1 MPEDSP
7 HTSVMGWRTLASMRW
22 WLALSFALVAALTA
36 LVVTQVVSSRAEASL
51 LDRAEELAAGNAVAA
66 ATALATADDADE
78 LAVIAARTSS
88 SRRISVFVLGP
99 DGLLTPGRSRGIAYA
114 ALPERARL
122 EAALANGRRLVLTSD
137 GGRRISA
144 ALPLRTGVGTGAVVV
159 ALRPDLVDTVGILR
173 ETVTRAALV
182 AVGVGALVG
191 ALIAILITRRLRR
204 LAAAAASIEA
214 DAFEVELDSGF
225 PDELGELASSMNS
238 MRARLQASF
247 SELASERDRL
257 GRLLEQLQE
266 GVIAVDRGAVVVF
279 ASSRA
284 RLLLASPLEEGARL
298 PEPFPDVSLRGFA
311 AGLFAGGD
319 HVAFMRVSPDPSRT
333 YLVSGVPGAET
344 DTVVLVVSD
353 ITLRERHERA
363 EREFVANAAHEL
375 RTPLAA
381 ISSAVEVLQAGAKHE
396 PAERDRFVDV
406 IGRQTERLARLV
418 RSLLVLARAQTG
430 AEPVALVPVRLRP
443 LLLEVARDLDGGG
456 APISVECGA
465 DVVVAAEEDLLRQA
479 VGNLAANGLKH
490 GGGTPIV
497 IRGARIERGR
507 VEVTIAD
514 SGPGLTGEQ
523 AERVFDRFYRGGDR
537 RADGFGLGL
546 PIVRAVVDA
555 LEGEV
560 FVESAP
566 GMGTLFRITL
576 GAAPVEVHA

>member
-1 MPEDSP
+1 
-7 HTSVMGWRTLASMRW
+7 MGWRTLASMRW

-66 ATALATADDADE
+66 AAALATADDAGE
-78 LAVIAARTSS
+78 LAAIATRTSS

-99 DGLLTPGRSRGIAYA
+99 DGLLTSGRSRGIAYA

-122 EAALANGRRLVLTSD
+122 EAALADGRRLVLSSD

-182 AVGVGALVG
+182 AVAVGALVG

-214 DAFEVELDSGF
+214 GAFEVELDAGF

-266 GVIAVDRGAVVVF
+266 GVIAVDRDAVVVF

-284 RLLLASPLEEGARL
+284 RLLLASPLEEGAPL

-311 AGLFAGGD
+311 AGLFAAGD
-319 HVAFMRVSPDPSRT
+319 EVAFMRVSPDPSRT

-344 DTVVLVVSD
+344 DTAVLVVND

-381 ISSAVEVLQAGAKHE
+381 ISSAVEVLQAGAKDE
-396 PAERDRFVDV
+396 PVERDRFVDV

-430 AEPVALVPVRLRP
+430 AEPVTLVPVRLRP
-443 LLLEVARDLDGGG
+443 LLLDVARDLDGSGV
-456 APISVECGA
+456 PIRVECGE
-465 DVVVAAEEDLLRQA
+465 DVAVAAEEDLLRQA

-497 IRGARIERGR
+497 IRGARIERSR

-537 RADGFGLGL
+537 QADGFGLGL

-566 GMGTLFRITL
+566 GMGTLFRVTL
-576 GAAPVEVHA
+576 GAAPAEVPA

>member
-1 MPEDSP
+1 M
-7 HTSVMGWRTLASMRW
+7 
-22 WLALSFALVAALTA
+22 
-36 LVVTQVVSSRAEASL
+36 
-51 LDRAEELAAGNAVAA
+51 
-66 ATALATADDADE
+66 
-78 LAVIAARTSS
+78 
-88 SRRISVFVLGP
+88 
-99 DGLLTPGRSRGIAYA
+99 
-114 ALPERARL
+114 
-122 EAALANGRRLVLTSD
+122 
-137 GGRRISA
+137 
-144 ALPLRTGVGTGAVVV
+144 GTGAVVV

-182 AVGVGALVG
+182 AVAVGALVG

-214 DAFEVELDSGF
+214 GAFEVELDAGF

-266 GVIAVDRGAVVVF
+266 GVIAVDRDAVVVF

-284 RLLLASPLEEGARL
+284 RLLLASPLEEGAPL

-311 AGLFAGGD
+311 AGLFAAGD
-319 HVAFMRVSPDPSRT
+319 EVAFMRVSPDPSRT

-344 DTVVLVVSD
+344 DTAVLVVND

-381 ISSAVEVLQAGAKHE
+381 ISSAVEVLQAGAKDE
-396 PAERDRFVDV
+396 PVERDRFVDV

-430 AEPVALVPVRLRP
+430 AEPVTLVPVRLRP
-443 LLLEVARDLDGGG
+443 LLLDVARDLDGSGV
-456 APISVECGA
+456 PIRVECGE
-465 DVVVAAEEDLLRQA
+465 DVAVAAEEDLLRQA

-497 IRGARIERGR
+497 IRGARIERSR

-537 RADGFGLGL
+537 QADGFGLGL

-566 GMGTLFRITL
+566 GMGTLFRVTL
-576 GAAPVEVHA
+576 GAAPAEVPA